1 MTKAAL
7 LVEEWRGQ
15 LVECEYWGH
24 VVGIDLQGNIRYQ
37 VGDPHHVTYLRSA
50 AKPFQAIPFFRRQL
64 HTKYDLTLE
73 EQAILTASHRGQS
86 FHVNTLEKL
95 LVKLGL
101 HEGLLVCGASFP
113 LHTASHY
120 RMLHDGHLERKLYH
134 NCSGKHIGM
143 LAVCQAEEYALH
155 GYEKDDHP
163 LQQEM
168 RAIIGEMA
176 VLQGDRIQLGID
188 GCGLPVYA
196 MPLYHAAQAFL
207 KLAHPELI
215 QDTATSA
222 AVRDLTAAMNGS
234 PDWVS
239 GTGLICPA
247 LLNDANIIA
256 KGGAKGI
263 YCFAL
268 KRERVAFALKVADGS
283 EEKWAYVVAAILTQ
297 IGYQD
302 ETTIARLRKL
312 CPDEIRNS
320 LGAVVGQYRIGF
332 QLE

>member
-1 MTKAAL
+1 MTNAAL
-7 LVEEWRGQ
+7 LVEERRGH

-24 VVGIDLQGNIRYQ
+24 VVGIDLQGDIRYQ
-37 VGDPHHVTYLRSA
+37 VGDPYHVSYLRSA

-64 HTKYDLTLE
+64 HKKYDLTLE
-73 EQAILTASHRGQS
+73 EQAVLTASHRGQS
-86 FHVNTLEKL
+86 FHVIALEAL
-95 LVKLGL
+95 LDKLGL
-101 HEGLLVCGASFP
+101 NEGQLVCGASFP
-113 LHTASHY
+113 LHTPSHY
-120 RMLHDGHLERKLYH
+120 RLLQDGHQERKLYH
-134 NCSGKHIGM
+134 NCSGKHVGL
-143 LAVCQAEEYALH
+143 LAVCQAEGYVLQ
-155 GYEKDDHP
+155 GYEQDDHP
-163 LQQEM
+163 LQQEL

-176 VLQGDRIQLGID
+176 GLQWDRILLGID

-207 KLAHPELI
+207 KLARPEMI
-215 QDTATSA
+215 KDTATSV
-222 AVRDLTAAMNGS
+222 AVRDLTAAMNDC

-247 LLNDANIIA
+247 LLKDANIVA

-268 KRERVAFALKVADGS
+268 KREGLAFALKVADGS
-283 EEKWAYVVAAILTQ
+283 EEKWAYVVATILTQ
-297 IGYQD
+297 IGYKD

-320 LGAVVGQYRIGF
+320 LGAVVGRHRIGF